1 MNAVTTTDA
10 DIVHTLTSHAA
21 KQQQELMTSYPFQKK
36 LYFSVLPQVVEKSA
50 YFVTFKK

>member
-36 LYFSVLPQVVEKSA
+36 LYIFQCCPKWW
-50 YFVTFKK
+50 KKAHIL